1 MNFNDAGRFDAR
13 AQNVLLRRHV
23 VFRAQSLEV
32 IEEASNRATHMS
44 TMSTRTGKL
53 ATCGA
58 HSQAWR
64 LGRAARQSRD
74 HRGNYARSPPQRYLT
89 CRGERC
95 ETSLLE
101 NCTTLKAAVNRT
113 HSVS

>member
-1 MNFNDAGRFDAR
+1 MEMNFNDAGRFDAR

-64 LGRAARQSRD
+64 LGGAAERRARAS
-74 HRGNYARSPPQRYLT
+74 HVAAAA
-89 CRGERC
+89 
-95 ETSLLE
+95 
-101 NCTTLKAAVNRT
+101 TTLDRRRR
-113 HSVS
+113 SVT